1 MRKIFSAFLVLGLF
15 WSNISNAKNCPDNK
29 KIEGLDNETIKSYAE
44 FWDNY
49 YVPEE
54 AYDFGINIQNLLK
67 AKNLKTLFELVE
79 GELLVGPKKSFI
91 KNKSFDEIFS
101 EEWVTSILSSSSNC
115 SPVGWRGFMLG
126 NGNIWYAKED
136 NGWVIISMN
145 GVNK

>member
-1 MRKIFSAFLVLGLF
+1 MKKLLSIIILGLLCC
-15 WSNISNAKNCPDNK
+15 NISYAENCPDNK

-44 FWDNY
+44 FWSNY

-79 GELLVGPKKSFI
+79 GELLVGPKKSLI
-91 KNKSFDEIFS
+91 KDKSFDEIFS
-101 EEWVTSILSSSSNC
+101 EEWVTSVLSSSSNC
-115 SPVGWRGFMLG
+115 YPVGWRGFTLG

-145 GVNK
+145 GVNN

>member
-1 MRKIFSAFLVLGLF
+1 MKKLLLTIFVSLMWF
-15 WSNISNAKNCPDNK
+15 NISYAKNCPDNK

-44 FWDNY
+44 FWSNY

-67 AKNLKTLFELVE
+67 AKDLKDLFELVE

-91 KNKSFDEIFS
+91 KDKSFDEVFS
-101 EEWVTSILSSSSNC
+101 EEWVTSILSSTSNC
-115 SPVGWRGFMLG
+115 SPVGWRGFTLG
-126 NGNIWYAKED
+126 NGNIWYTKED

-145 GVNK
+145 GVNN